1 MFISSAFFQ
10 KYERFVDKSAKVL
23 LAETVALTSDRMFVE
38 IRYKSLYMETNM
50 VKQIIS
56 PPIKLFTLAE
66 IFICKQ
72 RNNKILTSYG
82 RRNDTFCANRPL
94 TGVTIT
100 FIRCLYRV
108 TGVSIGQ
115 CVIRIRPFIYS
126 TYNIQLDTLTSQ
138 PVHFSLAFQLRLVC
152 ITKECCHTSVQQSN
166 S

>member
-1 MFISSAFFQ
+1 MFISSAFSQ

-23 LAETVALTSDRMFVE
+23 MVETIALTSDRMFVE
-38 IRYKSLYMETNM
+38 IRYKSVYMETYM

-72 RNNKILTSYG
+72 RNNKILTWYG
-82 RRNDTFCANRPL
+82 RRNDTFCANQAL
-94 TGVTIT
+94 TGVTNT

-115 CVIRIRPFIYS
+115 GVCWTNVLFTLGVSSVFCSFYS
-126 TYNIQLDTLTSQ
+126 IFDGKS
-138 PVHFSLAFQLRLVC
+138 C
-152 ITKECCHTSVQQSN
+152 
-166 S
+166 

>member
-10 KYERFVDKSAKVL
+10 KYERIVDKSAKVL
-23 LAETVALTSDRMFVE
+23 MAETVALTSDRMFVE
-38 IRYKSLYMETNM
+38 IRYKSLYMETYM

-72 RNNKILTSYG
+72 RSNKILTWYG
-82 RRNDTFCANRPL
+82 RRNNTFFANRPF

-115 CVIRIRPFIYS
+115 GDHVLYICDGN
-126 TYNIQLDTLTSQ
+126 T
-138 PVHFSLAFQLRLVC
+138 
-152 ITKECCHTSVQQSN
+152 
-166 S
+166 

>member
-10 KYERFVDKSAKVL
+10 KYEPFVDKSPKVL
-23 LAETVALTSDRMFVE
+23 MAETVALSSDRMFVE
-38 IRYKSLYMETNM
+38 IRYKSLHMEIYM

-72 RNNKILTSYG
+72 RNNKILTWYG
-82 RRNDTFCANRPL
+82 RRHDRFCANRPL

-115 CVIRIRPFIYS
+115 GDYDKLGKN
-126 TYNIQLDTLTSQ
+126 TTL
-138 PVHFSLAFQLRLVC
+138 ARLL
-152 ITKECCHTSVQQSN
+152 SVQDVTDSH
-166 S
+166 

>member
-1 MFISSAFFQ
+1 M
-10 KYERFVDKSAKVL
+10 DKSAKVL
-23 LAETVALTSDRMFVE
+23 MAETVALTSDRMFVE
-38 IRYKSLYMETNM
+38 IRYKSLYMEIYM

-72 RNNKILTSYG
+72 RSNKILTWYG
-82 RRNDTFCANRPL
+82 RRNSTFFANRPL

-115 CVIRIRPFIYS
+115 GEYGEI
-126 TYNIQLDTLTSQ
+126 
-138 PVHFSLAFQLRLVC
+138 
-152 ITKECCHTSVQQSN
+152 
-166 S
+166 

>member
-1 MFISSAFFQ
+1 MFFQ
-10 KYERFVDKSAKVL
+10 KYEPFVNKSAKVL
-23 LAETVALTSDRMFVE
+23 MAETVAPTPDRMFVE
-38 IRYKSLYMETNM
+38 IRYKSLYMETYM

-72 RNNKILTSYG
+72 RNNKILTWYG

-115 CVIRIRPFIYS
+115 GVVGNFISINSCEKTMICTTLRIRFIFFHCS
-126 TYNIQLDTLTSQ
+126 EQ
-138 PVHFSLAFQLRLVC
+138 RLF
-152 ITKECCHTSVQQSN
+152 
-166 S
+166 